1 MRMKDFDVSKNIFL
15 FDSSCTL
22 ESLNKLTNNQSCII
36 ISFDYAS
43 HKLLLENNIKHEISD
58 NFINENDLD
67 EIQNRSYSFANWCN
81 DVSISNILQYEE
93 INLGNLFFYEFSFFL
108 VPFLKKFL
116 EIAKIYQKFPSANY
130 FTTDNLL
137 PFISI
142 HSKNIHKI
150 IFQEI
155 SIQHNLPT
163 INYGFKICGKSFTIS
178 LSDKYY
184 KKIKYFSEL
193 ILKNSFPQNINKNK
207 KTILLSEISPTRFK
221 HFFSKIPQSHLNVV
235 LHNRKFPSVWNLASY
250 SILKQSKCIVTSN
263 NNLMD
268 KNIQKL
274 INKNIKIFDS
284 RINELWNNDSFFQN
298 FFVFNQ
304 ISFWSNLKP
313 FFKNMFTEKLSE
325 YIYEIELTKKL
336 FAKYSFSSVLITS
349 EVSSNSQIII
359 NLAKKFGVKIA
370 LIQHGMYAD
379 AFPESFQYNKTGV
392 LPNLSDKFLVWGEVL
407 KKYSIDCGISSD
419 KIQIIGNPAYDDF
432 FKQSNEGFSDNSYIL
447 LATTFTQNDIVYD
460 VTVNS
465 RLKRKKIIEDIC
477 HTVTKLKRKLV
488 IKLHPTF
495 DDDNIADFIHKIN
508 PKIIIIKSGDILD
521 LIKNCEL
528 LITLDMSTTILE
540 AQIAKKP
547 ALSMFITDR
556 KFGISEVFKSAS
568 CISVT
573 NDFEKILTKLIS
585 NVQFKNELISN
596 GKKFSQKYLSH
607 PGTSSKNLISFLEDF

>member
-1 MRMKDFDVSKNIFL
+1 MKDFDVSKNIIL
-15 FDSSCTL
+15 FDSSCNL
-22 ESLNKLTNNQSCII
+22 ENLKKLTNKQSCII
-36 ISFDYAS
+36 ISFDYNS

-58 NFINENDLD
+58 NFINENDLS
-67 EIQNRSYSFANWCN
+67 EIQNRSYYFANWCN
-81 DVSISNILQYEE
+81 DVSISNIIQYEE

-116 EIAKIYQKFPSANY
+116 EITKIYQKFPIANY
-130 FTTDNLL
+130 FTTKHLL

-150 IFQEI
+150 NFQQI
-155 SIQHNLPT
+155 SIQHDLPS
-163 INYGFKICGKSFTIS
+163 INYGFKIGGKNFSISF
-178 LSDKYY
+178 SDKYY
-184 KKIKYFSEL
+184 QKIKSFSEI
-193 ILKNSFPQNINKNK
+193 ILKNSFPQNINKNQ
-207 KTILLSEISPTRFK
+207 KTILLSEISPTRFN
-221 HFFSKIPQSHLNVV
+221 HFFSNIPQSNLNVV
-235 LHNRKFPSVWNLASY
+235 LHNRRFPSVWNIASY
-250 SILKQSKCIVTSN
+250 SLLKRSKCIVTSN

-268 KNIQKL
+268 KNTKKL
-274 INKNIKIFDS
+274 INKNIKIIDS
-284 RINELWNNDSFFQN
+284 QINELWNNDSFFQN
-298 FFVFNQ
+298 FFIFNQ
-304 ISFWSNLKP
+304 ISFWSILKP
-313 FFKNMFTEKLSE
+313 FFKNMFTDKLSE

-336 FAKYSFSSVLITS
+336 FAKYSFSSVLIVS
-349 EVSSNSQIII
+349 EVSPNSQIII

-379 AFPESFQYNKTGV
+379 AFPETFQYNKSGV

-432 FKQSNEGFSDNSYIL
+432 FKQSKEGLSDNSYIL
-447 LATTFTQNDIVYD
+447 LTTTFTQHDIVYD
-460 VTVNS
+460 LTMNS
-465 RLKRKKIIEDIC
+465 RLQRKKIIEHIC

-495 DDDNIADFIHKIN
+495 DDDNITDFVHKIN
-508 PKIIIIKSGDILD
+508 PEIIIIKSGDVLD
-521 LIKNCEL
+521 LIKNCEF

-540 AQIAKKP
+540 AQILNKP
-547 ALSMFITDR
+547 ALSMFVTDR

-573 NDFEKILTKLIS
+573 NDLEKILIKLI
-585 NVQFKNELISN
+585 NNDQFKNDLISN

-607 PGTSSKNLISFLEDF
+607 QGTSSKNLISFLEDF